1 MGLLWGTKYSNFA
14 DAYRGEI
21 QKYMT
26 PKRLIII
33 AVALLAIAIGAYML
47 SNRSHRRANQKPRF
61 EYRGRDMSGV
71 AYTEEDYDGID
82 VSRHQGVIDWDTV
95 AKDPKIQ
102 FVYIKATM
110 GYNHPDPR
118 YEANISEAREAGLKV
133 GSYHFFTSKFS
144 VEKQYRSFREMAKPS
159 EQDLIPMVDVETGW
173 VKNWT
178 KKQLRDSL
186 RKFCRLVERD
196 YGCKPMIYSNEH
208 FYNQMLAPDFNDH
221 ILYIASYLHYPQI
234 SGNGAHDLWQ
244 FTEKGHIHGINE
256 YVDLCRFTNDTG
268 LKDILR

>member
-1 MGLLWGTKYSNFA
+1 
-14 DAYRGEI
+14 
-21 QKYMT
+21 MT
-26 PKRLIII
+26 PNRLTII
-33 AVALLAIAIGAYML
+33 AVALLALVGCAYML
-47 SNRSHRRANQKPRF
+47 SHYHHRRPHKKPKT

-71 AYTEEDYDGID
+71 AYTTDDYDGID

-95 AKDPKIQ
+95 AKNPKIQ

-110 GYNHPDPR
+110 GYNHPDP
-118 YEANISEAREAGLKV
+118 YYQTNIRGAREAGLKA
-133 GSYHFFTSKFS
+133 GSYHFLTSKFS
-144 VEKQYRSFREMAKPS
+144 VEAQYQSFRDAVNPS

-173 VKNWT
+173 VESWT

-186 RKFCRLVERD
+186 RKFCRLVEHD

-208 FYNQMLAPDFNDH
+208 FYNQKLAPDFNDH

-234 SGNGAHDLWQ
+234 SGSGTHDLWQ

-256 YVDLCRFTNDTG
+256 YVDLCRFTNSTG